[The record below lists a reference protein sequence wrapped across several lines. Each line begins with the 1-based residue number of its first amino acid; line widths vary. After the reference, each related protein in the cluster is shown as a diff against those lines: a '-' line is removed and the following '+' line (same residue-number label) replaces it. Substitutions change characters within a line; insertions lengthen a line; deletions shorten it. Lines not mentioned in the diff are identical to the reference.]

1 MEKKIKVS
9 LSVYGIISALSFIYL
24 ILADSP
30 PGIGIPTFFVI
41 QSAMLYYIGLNNKGW
56 VNLKGLFMLVPM
68 FIIALNNFISAN
80 YMMMPTNFLALAF
93 LYSIMFLL
101 LRNNINVMK
110 LKILD
115 VLKTLVNIFEPVI
128 NFMVPFKWMAERRQN
143 KDKNIL
149 ARRILLGIAITVP
162 AVIFLVTM
170 LSQADLVFNNSFMV
184 FNKWLKKLLEEVNI
198 PKIIVG
204 TFAGLYL
211 FGHLYSVFK
220 NEDSLADMIS
230 YKNDNLSRFKGD
242 LVVLNILLTS
252 ILVIY
257 TIFIAIQF
265 KYLFSGGAL
274 PYGLTYS
281 EYARRGFFEL
291 VFLSL
296 LNIGL
301 ILLTSYLLRDKIY
314 EDKNKWALFTR
325 LMLIYLCL
333 VTGILLVSSYYRMYL
348 YDGAYGFTRLRVLV
362 YIFLFFEALGLIA
375 TLTYIIRHNFN
386 IFAVYAALGL
396 AFYLTLNLVR
406 IDEIIAKRN
415 VDMYFSG
422 QAEEIDIDYLLTLS
436 QDTLPQIARLT
447 DSKVQ
452 ILTRTKALNYLEDI
466 REIYNMREDSWL
478 SYNLSVERNKA
489 ILNEIMQP

>member
-1 MEKKIKVS
+1 MEQKIKAS
-9 LSVYGIISALSFIYL
+9 LSIYGIISALSFIYL
-24 ILADSP
+24 ILTEN
-30 PGIGIPTFFVI
+30 PGISVPLFFII
-41 QSAMLYYIGLNNKGW
+41 QSALLYYIGMNNKER
-56 VNLKGLFMLVPM
+56 VNIKGLLMLVPI
-68 FIIALNNFISAN
+68 FIMALNSFISAN
-80 YMMMPTNFLALAF
+80 FIMRPTNFLAVVF
-93 LYSIMFLL
+93 LYSLMFLL
-101 LRNNINVMK
+101 LGNNLKLVK

-115 VLKTLVNIFEPVI
+115 ILKTIANIFEPLI
-128 NFMVPFKWMAERRQN
+128 NFMVPFKWMAERWH
-143 KDKNIL
+143 KKEKNTL
-149 ARRILLGIAITVP
+149 TKRIFLGIAITLP

-170 LSQADLVFNNSFMV
+170 LSQADLVFNNSFLV
-184 FNKWLKKLLEEVNI
+184 FNKWFNELFEAVNI
-198 PKIIVG
+198 PQIIVG
-204 TFAGLYL
+204 AFAGLYL

-220 NEDSLADMIS
+220 NEDRIVNMIS
-230 YKNDNLSRFKGD
+230 CKNDFSSRLKGD

-257 TIFIAIQF
+257 TVFIAIQF
-265 KYLFSGGAL
+265 KYLFSGGNL

-291 VFLSL
+291 VFLSV

-314 EDKNKWALFTR
+314 EDKNKWAFFTR

-333 VTGILLVSSYYRMYL
+333 VTGVLLVSSYYRMSL

-362 YIFLFFEALGLIA
+362 YIFLFYEALGLAA

-386 IFAVYAALGL
+386 IFAVYAVLGL
-396 AFYLTLNLVR
+396 TFYLTLNLVR

-415 VDMYFSG
+415 VDMYFRG

-436 QDTLPQIARLT
+436 RDALPQIARLT

-452 ILTRTKALNYLEDI
+452 IVTRVKALNYLEDT
-466 REIYNMREDSWL
+466 REIYKKRKDNWQ
-478 SYNLSVERNKA
+478 SYNLSIERNKA
-489 ILNEIMQP
+489 ILNEILIP